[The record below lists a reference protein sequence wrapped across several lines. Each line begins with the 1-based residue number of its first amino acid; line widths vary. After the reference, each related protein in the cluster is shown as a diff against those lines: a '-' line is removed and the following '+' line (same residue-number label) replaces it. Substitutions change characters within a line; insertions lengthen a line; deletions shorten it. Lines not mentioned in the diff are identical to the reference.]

1 MQTKIDPWK
10 LSLALMKRS
19 ACRVQVGAV
28 VTDREGRVF
37 AWGWNHAGADGLGLC
52 AERHALGRANP
63 KRLAGAAIHIRGFN
77 GRTKHNPSRARCAR
91 KHCRGLGS
99 RSSTTGTHENNAG
112 REPSRCSRPCNGQQK
127 LARM

>member
-1 MQTKIDPWK
+1 MRTKIDPWK
-10 LSLALMKRS
+10 LSLALIKRS
-19 ACRVQVGAV
+19 PCRVQVAAV

-77 GRTKHNPSRARCAR
+77 RRHETQSKPCPLCQKA
-91 KHCRGLGS
+91 L
-99 RSSTTGTHENNAG
+99 SSAG
-112 REPSRCSRPCNGQQK
+112 VEVVHYRDAQK
-127 LARM
+127 QRRQSTVPMLETL

>member
-1 MQTKIDPWK
+1 MLTKVDPWK

-19 ACRVQVGAV
+19 ACRIQVGAV

-63 KRLAGAAIHIRGFN
+63 KRLPGAAIHVRGFN
-77 GRTKHNPSRARCAR
+77 GRHESQSKPCRLCQKALSKAGVEVVHYRDAR
-91 KHCRGLGS
+91 KQRQ
-99 RSSTTGTHENNAG
+99 RSTVTRLRA
-112 REPSRCSRPCNGQQK
+112 
-127 LARM
+127 A